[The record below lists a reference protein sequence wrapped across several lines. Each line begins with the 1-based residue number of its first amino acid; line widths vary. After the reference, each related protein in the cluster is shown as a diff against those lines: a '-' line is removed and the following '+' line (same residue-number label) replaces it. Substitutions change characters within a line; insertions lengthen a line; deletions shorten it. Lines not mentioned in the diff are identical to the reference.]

1 MARAYDYLNQY
12 YCPIVTGRGG
22 TCVRPMCLQRRTHVL
37 PADRSDDA
45 RYASALAGSGAAL
58 YRCYD
63 PATGATALPIV
74 WNPVYDRNTLPPGQP
89 PAAPCPVRQDTCPW
103 VWVLAAVLLAV
114 ALIILIA
121 MVCSGCR
128 ARSAEQAPG
137 ARAVR
142 PLPFAAAPTGAAATR
157 ASGAGWGAKVP
168 FPAQPTRVWA

>member
-37 PADRSDDA
+37 PADKSEDA

-89 PAAPCPVRQDTCPW
+89 PAALCPVRQDACPW

-114 ALIILIA
+114 ALIIIFA

-128 ARSAEQAPG
+128 ARGAEQALG
-137 ARAVR
+137 ARAVT
-142 PLPFAAAPTGAAATR
+142 LPPFPAAPAGAAATR
-157 ASGAGWGAKVP
+157 AFGVNRGPRAPVP
-168 FPAQPTRVWA
+168 AWPVRV